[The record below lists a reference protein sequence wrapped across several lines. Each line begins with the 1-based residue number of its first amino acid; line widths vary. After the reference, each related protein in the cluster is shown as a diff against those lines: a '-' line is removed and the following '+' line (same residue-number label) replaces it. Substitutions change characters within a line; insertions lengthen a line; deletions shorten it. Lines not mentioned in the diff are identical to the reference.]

1 MKRKSGKYDLQVIQ
15 GPHCILDFKVDP
27 YELSA
32 VDADYARDLVN
43 QLSEALNMEPMG
55 EPRIIL
61 NEDGDLSIYQIV
73 TTSHII
79 IHFGS
84 QGINADLFS
93 CEPFDVGQCIN
104 LMINRFGTRAII
116 QYCQRNLTRAP
127 KNSSTISMGHMN
139 ALTSNPDTFTHA
151 LVNWFGGDENRL
163 ADADHGTAVL
173 NDAVKLLHE
182 SGSSPLPHSELK
194 LEEVEPI
201 PDSWDQGG
209 FSGGYI
215 NLMRQ
220 LTMHTFLG
228 LNAAYS
234 DIMGYTFDLQAILK
248 TIQQGFGF
256 TFYEIDAIFQR
267 SKLS

>member
-1 MKRKSGKYDLQVIQ
+1 MKRKSGGYDVAVIQ
-15 GPHCILDFKVDP
+15 GPHCILDFELDP
-27 YELSA
+27 YELSV
-32 VDADYARDLVN
+32 VDADYARELVN
-43 QLSEALNMEPMG
+43 QLNEALNMEPMG
-55 EPRIIL
+55 EVRIIQ

-79 IHFGS
+79 IHFGAS
-84 QGINADLFS
+84 GINADLFS
-93 CEPFDVGQCIN
+93 CEPFDVGQCAN
-104 LMINRFGTRAII
+104 LMINRFGTKASI

-127 KNSSTISMGHMN
+127 KNSAAIPMGHMN

-151 LVNWFGGDENRL
+151 LVNWFGGDEKLL
-163 ADADHGTAVL
+163 ADVDHGTAVL
-173 NDAVKLLHE
+173 QEAVQLLHE
-182 SGSSPLPHSELK
+182 TGHSPLPHSEVA
-194 LEEVEPI
+194 LEKVDPI
-201 PDSWDQGG
+201 PDSWDKGG

-215 NLMRQ
+215 NLRRQ

-256 TFYEIDAIFQR
+256 SFYEVDAIFQR
-267 SKLS
+267 KKMD